1 MGIITYLFSYILTKE
16 EAETAI
22 EAKLFLLISAY
33 VLIGYFSLIEFL
45 QLKDK
50 GPKRYFINLYNVLD
64 LMQISLNTTILLRSH
79 FEIQPHP
86 TTIVV
91 ALTIMWMKVFY
102 FMRLYSS
109 LAFYVTLLLKTI
121 RGIGPFT
128 FVLLVALLWFT
139 NLAYIYN

>member
-50 GPKRYFINLYNVLD
+50 GPKRYFINPYNVLD
-64 LMQISLNTTILLRSH
+64 LLQIILNTTILLRSH

-86 TTIVV
+86 TTIVI
-91 ALTIMWMKVFY
+91 ALTIMWIKVFY
-102 FMRLYSS
+102 FMRLFSS
-109 LAFYVTLLLKTI
+109 LALYVTLLEKTI
-121 RGIGPFT
+121 RGIIPFT
-128 FVLLVALLWFT
+128 FVLIIALLGFA
-139 NLAYIYN
+139 NLAYVYN